1 MKSIC
6 DPFIKRPIATI
17 LLAISVTLLGIAAYL
32 KLPVSALPKVE
43 YPVIEVSAT
52 FPGMSADMMA
62 NAVASPLEKEF
73 MQIDGLN
80 EVRSESR
87 LGVTKLTL
95 TFDLNKSTDVATM
108 DVQSAISRAQR
119 QLPKDLP
126 SQPSFKKQDPN
137 SDPIYFI
144 ALTSDSM
151 RSFDLYD
158 YAKTKIGQQLNK
170 VSGVSQAQVYGVP
183 RAVRVSLDMRKLHLF
198 GLSTTD
204 IVSAIQRHTLILS
217 MGRLKGET
225 QTLTLSSNGQLSH
238 AKDYR
243 RIVVKN
249 NAGRP
254 VYLEDVAKCEDD
266 TQEEDFKIHFWADA
280 VQIDADAIIVVAVSQ
295 VPGAN
300 TVEVSKRI
308 NAMMPHLR
316 QSLPSTVK
324 MMPIYDKAA
333 SIVASINEVKETI
346 IIAFV
351 LVAAVIFLFLGRVR
365 ETIIPVVAMPLSLL
379 LTFIAMKALGYS
391 LDNLS
396 LMALTLAIGFLVD
409 DAIVFLEN
417 VVRHMESGMGPL
429 EAAFKGASEIS
440 FTILSM
446 TFSLMATF
454 IPIVF
459 MTGQIG
465 RVFRE
470 FAVTIIVAILSS
482 GIVSLTVT
490 PVMCARFLKK
500 HKQGDKT
507 LIERLVFTLEQ
518 AFLGWYRKWLR
529 AVFKVRP
536 LFWLVWI
543 ACVVGMVLLFI
554 RVPKSFL
561 PPGDSGAI
569 MGVFMAQTGT
579 SPQQMHRY
587 QEQVKAVLCKHP
599 AVRITMNASGMGE
612 YLASNQGIVLIILKD
627 LKERRSLREPK
638 KKNVSI
644 DTVCK
649 ECQGMLFQVPG
660 ILPLIKPMPVLDVK
674 TSTAD
679 DKRGKYFLTLT
690 GLEQSA
696 VNNAAQKMLQ
706 RLATL
711 PGVDT
716 RSLNCNIETND
727 PMLNIAYDRRRLFQ
741 YGMTPYALENTLKD
755 AFSLNYS
762 YIIKGDTEQYQ
773 VIVASQLNQRRSP
786 ENIADIRT
794 PNTQGRSVPV
804 DALVNFKKTVGMT
817 SVFHKNNFPSADIF
831 FNLSGKVP
839 LGTTLESITDATK
852 EVCTGGIEA
861 ELGGES
867 KEFAEST
874 RSLTFLLFVAVF
886 VMYVVLGCLYEHWI
900 HPLTVLSTLPIAL
913 CGGLLTLMLFKAE
926 CSLYAFIGLFMLMGI
941 IKKNGIILVDFAVE
955 KQKNGALPEEAIL
968 DACCERFRPI
978 LMTTVSTVFG
988 ILPIAL
994 GLGADGASRVPL
1006 GLCVAGGL
1014 IFAQIVTLFVTPV
1027 IYLGM
1032 DRFNRVKAETAEISN
1047 A

>member
-43 YPVIEVSAT
+43 YPVIQVSAS

-87 LGVTKLTL
+87 LGVTRLTL

-126 SQPSFKKQDPN
+126 SQPSYRKQDPN

-151 RSFDLYD
+151 TSFDLYD

-183 RAVRVSLDMRKLHLF
+183 RSVRVHLDMRKLHLF

-204 IVSAIQRHTLILS
+204 IINAVQSHTLILS

-225 QTLTLSSNGQLSH
+225 QTLTLASNGQLSR

-243 RIVVKN
+243 RIVIKTHL
-249 NAGRP
+249 GRP
-254 VYLEDVAKCEDD
+254 VYLEDVAKCEDG
-266 TQEEDFKIHFWADA
+266 TQEEDFKIHFWADS

-300 TVEVSKRI
+300 TVEVSRRI

-316 QSLPSTVK
+316 QSLPPSVK
-324 MMPIYDKAA
+324 MTPIYDKAA
-333 SIVASINEVKETI
+333 SIVASVNEVKETI
-346 IIAFV
+346 VIAFV

-379 LTFIAMKALGYS
+379 LTFIVMKSLGYS

-417 VVRHMESGMGPL
+417 VVRHMEHGMGPL

-470 FAVTIIVAILSS
+470 FAVTIIVAIFAS

-500 HKQGDKT
+500 HNPGDKT
-507 LIERLVFTLEQ
+507 LIERLAFWLEQ
-518 AFLGWYRKWLR
+518 AFLGQYRKWLR

-536 LFWLVWI
+536 LFWLLWI

-554 RVPKSFL
+554 KVPKSFL
-561 PPGDSGAI
+561 PAGDSGAI

-579 SPQQMHRY
+579 SPQQMQRY
-587 QEQVKAVLCKHP
+587 QEQIKAVLSKHP
-599 AVRITMNASGMGE
+599 AVRVTMNVSGMGE
-612 YLASNQGIVLIILKD
+612 FLASNQGIVLIILKD
-627 LKERRSLREPK
+627 LKGRRSLQGK
-638 KKNVSI
+638 IKVDI

-679 DKRGKYFLTLT
+679 GKRGKYFLTLT
-690 GLEQSA
+690 GLEQNA
-696 VNNAAQKMLQ
+696 VNEAAQKMLQ

-711 PGVDT
+711 PGIDA

-727 PMLNIAYDRRRLFQ
+727 PTLNVSYDRRRLFQ
-741 YGMTPYALENTLKD
+741 YGMTPYMLENTLKN

-762 YIIKGDTEQYQ
+762 YLIKGDTEQYQ
-773 VIVASQLNQRRSP
+773 VIVASQQNQRRSLA
-786 ENIADIRT
+786 NIADIHT
-794 PNTQGRSVPV
+794 PNAQGRSVPM
-804 DALVNFKKTVGMT
+804 DELVSFKKTVGMT

-839 LGTTLESITDATK
+839 LGKTLESITDATK
-852 EVCTGGIEA
+852 EVCAGGIEA

-913 CGGLLTLMLFKAE
+913 FGGLLTLVLFKAE

-994 GLGADGASRVPL
+994 GMGADGASRIPL

-1032 DRFNRVKAETAEISN
+1032 DRFNRVKAENTEVLN
-1047 A
+1047 T

>member
-43 YPVIEVSAT
+43 YPVIQVLAT
-52 FPGMSADMMA
+52 FPGMSADIMA

-87 LGVTKLTL
+87 LGVTRLTL
-95 TFDLNKSTDVATM
+95 TFDLNKSVDVATM
-108 DVQSAISRAQR
+108 DVQSAISRAQPR
-119 QLPKDLP
+119 LPRDLP
-126 SQPSFKKQDPN
+126 IQPSYWKQDPN

-151 RSFDLYD
+151 TVSNLYD

-170 VSGVSQAQVYGVP
+170 IEGVSQAQVYGVP
-183 RAVRVSLDMRKLHLF
+183 RAVRVHLDMRKLHLF
-198 GLSTTD
+198 GISTAD
-204 IVSAIQRHTLILS
+204 ITNAIQSYTLILS

-225 QTLTLSSNGQLSH
+225 QTLTLASNGQLTR

-243 RIVVKN
+243 HIVVKTHQ
-249 NAGRP
+249 GRP
-254 VYLEDVAKCEDD
+254 IYLEDVAKCEDGV
-266 TQEEDFKIHFWADA
+266 QEEDFKIHFWADS
-280 VQIDADAIIVVAVSQ
+280 VQIDSDSIIVVAISQ

-316 QSLPSTVK
+316 QSLPLSVK
-324 MMPIYDKAA
+324 MTPIYDKAA

-365 ETIIPVVAMPLSLL
+365 ETVIPVVAMPLSLL
-379 LTFIAMKALGYS
+379 VTFIVMKVLGYS

-417 VVRHMESGMGPL
+417 VVRHMEKGMEPL

-470 FAVTIIVAILSS
+470 FAVTIIVAIFAS
-482 GIVSLTVT
+482 GIVSLTIT
-490 PVMCARFLKK
+490 PVMCARFLRK
-500 HKQGDKT
+500 HKHSDKT
-507 LIERLVFTLEQ
+507 LIERFAFQLEQ
-518 AFLGWYRKWLR
+518 VFLGWYRKRLQW
-529 AVFKVRP
+529 VFRHRP
-536 LFWLVWI
+536 LFWLMWI
-543 ACVVGMVLLFI
+543 ICVVAMVLSFMK
-554 RVPKSFL
+554 VPKSFL

-569 MGVFMAQTGT
+569 MGAFMAQTGT

-599 AVRITMNASGMGE
+599 AVRVTMNAAGMGE

-627 LKERRSLREPK
+627 LKDRRSLDGK
-638 KKNVSI
+638 TKVSI
-644 DTVCK
+644 DTICK
-649 ECQGMLFQVPG
+649 ECQGLLFQVPG
-660 ILPLIKPMPVLDVK
+660 ILPLLKPMPVLNVQ

-679 DKRGKYFLTLT
+679 GKRGKYFLTLT
-690 GLEQSA
+690 GLEQNA
-696 VNNAAQKMLQ
+696 VNEVAQKMLK
-706 RLATL
+706 RLATI
-711 PGVDT
+711 PGIDA

-727 PMLNIAYDRRRLFQ
+727 PTLKITYDRRRLFQ
-741 YGMTPYALENTLKD
+741 YGMTPYMLENALKN
-755 AFSLNYS
+755 ALSLNYS
-762 YIIKGDTEQYQ
+762 YLIKGDTEQYQ
-773 VIVASQLNQRRSP
+773 VIIASQPNQRSVP
-786 ENIADIRT
+786 ENIAAIGT
-794 PNTQGRSVPV
+794 TNATGQSILTASVA
-804 DALVNFKKTVGMT
+804 DFEKTVRMT

-831 FNLSGKVP
+831 FNLSGKTP
-839 LGTTLESITDATK
+839 LGKALESIAESAK
-852 EVCTGGIEA
+852 EICTGGIEA

-913 CGGLLTLMLFKAE
+913 FGGLLTLLIFHAE

-955 KQKNGALPEEAIL
+955 KQKNGASPEDAIL
-968 DACCERFRPI
+968 NACCERFRPI

-994 GLGADGASRVPL
+994 GLGADGASRIPL

-1032 DRFNRVKAETAEISN
+1032 DRFNRVKTESTMEISN
-1047 A
+1047 T

>member
-43 YPVIEVSAT
+43 YPVIQVSVA

-62 NAVASPLEKEF
+62 NAVASPLEKAF
-73 MQIDGLN
+73 MEIDGLN

-87 LGVTKLTL
+87 LGVTSLAL

-108 DVQSAISRAQR
+108 DVQAAISRAQR

-126 SQPSFKKQDPN
+126 SQPSYKKQDPN
-137 SDPIYFI
+137 SDPIYFL
-144 ALTSDSM
+144 ALASDSITNAE
-151 RSFDLYD
+151 LYD
-158 YAKTKIGQQLNK
+158 YAKTKIGQQLSK
-170 VSGVSQAQVYGVP
+170 IEGVAQAQVYGVP
-183 RAVRVSLDMRKLHLF
+183 RSVRVHLDMRKLHLF
-198 GLSTTD
+198 GLSTAD
-204 IVSAIQRHTLILS
+204 VVAAVQSHTLILS
-217 MGRLKGET
+217 IGRLKGET
-225 QTLTLSSNGQLSH
+225 ETVTLRSDGQLSR
-238 AKDYR
+238 ATEYR
-243 RIVVKN
+243 RIVVKTHQ
-249 NAGRP
+249 GRP
-254 VYLEDVAKCEDD
+254 VYLEDVAKCEDG
-266 TQEEDFKIHFWADA
+266 TQEEDFRIHFWADSVKA
-280 VQIDADAIIVVAVSQ
+280 ETASVINIGISQ
-295 VPGAN
+295 TPGAN

-308 NAMMPHLR
+308 NAMLPHLR
-316 QSLPSTVK
+316 QSLPPSVK
-324 MMPIYDKAA
+324 MIRVYDEAA
-333 SIVASINEVKETI
+333 SIVASVNEVKETI
-346 IIAFV
+346 VIAFV

-379 LTFIAMKALGYS
+379 LTFIAMKALGYN

-417 VVRHMESGMGPL
+417 VVRHMENGMGSL

-470 FAVTIIVAILSS
+470 FAVTIIVAIFAS
-482 GIVSLTVT
+482 GIVSLTLT

-507 LIERLVFTLEQ
+507 LIERLAFALEQ
-518 AFLGWYRKWLR
+518 AFLAQYRKWLR

-536 LFWLVWI
+536 LFWLMWI
-543 ACVVGMVLLFI
+543 ACVVGMVWLFVRI
-554 RVPKSFL
+554 PKSFL
-561 PPGDSGAI
+561 PAGDSGAI
-569 MGVFMAQTGT
+569 WGVFMAQTGT

-587 QEQVKAVLCKHP
+587 QEQIKAILSKHP
-599 AVRITMNASGMGE
+599 AVRVTMNAAGMGGF
-612 YLASNQGIVLIILKD
+612 LASNQGIVLIILKD
-627 LKERRSLREPK
+627 LKERRSLTDSK

-649 ECQGMLFQVPG
+649 ECRGMLFQVPG
-660 ILPLIKPMPVLDVK
+660 ILPLIKPMPVLDVQ

-679 DKRGKYFLTLT
+679 GKRGEYFLTLT
-690 GLEQSA
+690 GLEQNA
-696 VNNAAQKMLQ
+696 VNEAAQKMLQ

-711 PGVDT
+711 PGIDAH
-716 RSLNCNIETND
+716 SLNCNIETND
-727 PMLNIAYDRRRLFQ
+727 PTLAITYDRRRLFQ

-762 YIIKGDTEQYQ
+762 YLIKGDTEQYQ
-773 VIVASQLNQRRSP
+773 VIVASQQSQRRSP
-786 ENIADIRT
+786 ENIADIHT
-794 PNTQGRSVPV
+794 PNAQGRSVPM
-804 DALVNFKKTVGMT
+804 DALVRFKKTVGMT

-831 FNLSGKVP
+831 FNLSGKVS
-839 LGTTLESITDATK
+839 LGETLESIENAAK
-852 EVCTGGIEA
+852 EVCTGGIET

-900 HPLTVLSTLPIAL
+900 HPLTVLSTLPVAL

-955 KQKNGALPEEAIL
+955 KQKNGASPEDAIL
-968 DACCERFRPI
+968 NACCERFRPI

-994 GLGADGASRVPL
+994 GMGADGASRIPL

-1032 DRFNRVKAETAEISN
+1032 DRFNRVKAETAEASN
-1047 A
+1047 T

>member
-17 LLAISVTLLGIAAYL
+17 LLSISATLLGIAAYL

-43 YPVIEVSAT
+43 YPVIQVSAS

-87 LGVTKLTL
+87 LGVTRLTL

-108 DVQSAISRAQR
+108 DVQAAISRAQR
-119 QLPKDLP
+119 QLPRDLP
-126 SQPSFKKQDPN
+126 SQPSYKKQDPN
-137 SDPIYFI
+137 SDPVYFI
-144 ALTSDSM
+144 ALTSEGMTSA
-151 RSFDLYD
+151 DLYD
-158 YAKTKIGQQLNK
+158 YAKTKVGQQLNK
-170 VSGVSQAQVYGVP
+170 IEGVSQAQVYGVP
-183 RAVRVSLDMRKLHLF
+183 RAVRVHLDMRKLHLF
-198 GLSTTD
+198 GLSTAD
-204 IVSAIQRHTLILS
+204 IVSAVQSHTLILS

-225 QTLTLSSNGQLSH
+225 QTLTLASNGQLSR

-243 RIVVKN
+243 RIVIKTHQ
-249 NAGRP
+249 GRP
-254 VYLEDVAKCEDD
+254 VYLEDVAKCVDG
-266 TQEEDFKIHFWADA
+266 TQEEDFGIHFWADS
-280 VQIDADAIIVVAVSQ
+280 VQIDADAVIVVAVSQ

-316 QSLPSTVK
+316 QSLPPTIK
-324 MMPIYDKAA
+324 MTPIYDKAA
-333 SIVASINEVKETI
+333 SIIASINEVKETI
-346 IIAFV
+346 VIAFV

-365 ETIIPVVAMPLSLL
+365 ETVIPVVAMPLSLL

-417 VVRHMESGMGPL
+417 VVRHMENGMGPL
-429 EAAFKGASEIS
+429 EASFKGASEIS

-470 FAVTIIVAILSS
+470 FAVTIIVAIFAS
-482 GIVSLTVT
+482 GVVSLTLT
-490 PVMCARFLKK
+490 PVMCARLLKK
-500 HKQGDKT
+500 HDRGDKT
-507 LIERLVFTLEQ
+507 LIERLASTLEH
-518 AFLGWYRKWLR
+518 AFLDWYRKWLR

-536 LFWLVWI
+536 LFWLMWI
-543 ACVVGMVLLFI
+543 ACVVGMVWLFI
-554 RVPKSFL
+554 KVPKSFL
-561 PPGDSGAI
+561 PAGDSGAI

-579 SPQQMHRY
+579 SPKQMHRY
-587 QEQVKAVLCKHP
+587 QEQIKAVLAKHP
-599 AVRITMNASGMGE
+599 AVRVTMNASGMGE
-612 YLASNQGIVLIILKD
+612 FLASNQGIVLIILKD
-627 LKERRSLREPK
+627 LKERRSLQGK
-638 KKNVSI
+638 IKVDI

-649 ECQGMLFQVPG
+649 ECQGMLFRVPG
-660 ILPLIKPMPVLDVK
+660 VLPLIKPMPVLNVQ

-679 DKRGKYFLTLT
+679 GKRGKYFLTLT
-690 GLEQSA
+690 GLEQNA
-696 VNNAAQKMLQ
+696 VNEAAQKMLQ

-711 PGVDT
+711 PGIDAP
-716 RSLNCNIETND
+716 SLNCNIEAND
-727 PMLNIAYDRRRLFQ
+727 PTLNITYDRRRLFQ

-762 YIIKGDTEQYQ
+762 YLIKGDTEQYQ
-773 VIVASQLNQRRSP
+773 VIVASQQSQRRSP
-786 ENIADIRT
+786 ENIGDIHT
-794 PNTQGRSVPV
+794 PNTQGHSVPM
-804 DALVNFKKTVGMT
+804 DELVNFKKTVGMT

-839 LGTTLESITDATK
+839 LDATLASITDATQ

-913 CGGLLTLMLFKAE
+913 FGGLLTLVLFKAE

-994 GLGADGASRVPL
+994 GMGADGASRIPL

-1014 IFAQIVTLFVTPV
+1014 IFAQVVTLFVTPV

-1032 DRFNRVKAETAEISN
+1032 DRFNRVKAETAGISN
-1047 A
+1047 T

>member
-43 YPVIEVSAT
+43 YPVIQVSAS

-62 NAVASPLEKEF
+62 NTVASPLEKAF
-73 MQIDGLN
+73 MEIDGLN

-87 LGVTKLTL
+87 LGVTRLTL
-95 TFDLNKSTDVATM
+95 TFDLNKSVDVATM
-108 DVQSAISRAQR
+108 DVQAAISRAQR

-126 SQPSFKKQDPN
+126 SQPSYKKQDPN

-144 ALTSDSM
+144 ALASDSITNAE
-151 RSFDLYD
+151 LYD

-170 VSGVSQAQVYGVP
+170 IEGVAQAQVYGVP
-183 RAVRVSLDMRKLHLF
+183 RSVRVHLDMRKLHLF
-198 GLSTTD
+198 GLSTAD
-204 IVSAIQRHTLILS
+204 IVAAVQSHTLILS
-217 MGRLKGET
+217 IGRLKGET
-225 QTLTLSSNGQLSH
+225 ETLTLRSDGQLSR
-238 AKDYR
+238 AKEYR
-243 RIVVKN
+243 RIVVKTHQ
-249 NAGRP
+249 GRP
-254 VYLEDVAKCEDD
+254 VYLEDVAKCEDG
-266 TQEEDFKIHFWADA
+266 TQEEDFQIHFWADS
-280 VQIDADAIIVVAVSQ
+280 VQAETASVINIGISQ
-295 VPGAN
+295 TPGAN

-308 NAMMPHLR
+308 NAMLPHLR
-316 QSLPSTVK
+316 QSLPPSVK
-324 MMPIYDKAA
+324 MIRVYDEAA

-346 IIAFV
+346 VIAFI

-379 LTFIAMKALGYS
+379 LTFIVMKSLGYS

-417 VVRHMESGMGPL
+417 VVRHMENGMGPL

-470 FAVTIIVAILSS
+470 FAVTIIVAIFAS
-482 GIVSLTVT
+482 GVVSLTVT

-500 HKQGDKT
+500 HKEGDKT
-507 LIERLVFTLEQ
+507 LIERLASWLEH
-518 AFLGWYRKWLR
+518 AFLEHYRRWLK

-536 LFWLVWI
+536 LFWLIWM
-543 ACVVGMVLLFI
+543 ACVVGMVWLFI
-554 RVPKSFL
+554 RIPKSFL
-561 PPGDSGAI
+561 PAGDSGAI
-569 MGVFMAQTGT
+569 FGVFMAQTGT

-587 QEQVKAVLCKHP
+587 QEQIKAILCKHP
-599 AVRITMNASGMGE
+599 AVRVTMNVSGMGE
-612 YLASNQGIVLIILKD
+612 FLASNQGIVLIILKD
-627 LKERRSLREPK
+627 LKERRSLQGK
-638 KKNVSI
+638 SKVDI

-649 ECQGMLFQVPG
+649 ECQGMLFRVPG
-660 ILPLIKPMPVLDVK
+660 ILPLLKPMPVLDVK

-679 DKRGKYFLTLT
+679 GKRGKYFLTLT
-690 GLEQSA
+690 GLEQDI
-696 VNNAAQKMLQ
+696 VNETAQKMLKK
-706 RLATL
+706 LATL
-711 PGVDT
+711 PGIDAH
-716 RSLNCNIETND
+716 SLNCNIETND
-727 PMLNIAYDRRRLFQ
+727 PTLSITYDRRRLFQ
-741 YGMTPYALENTLKD
+741 YGMTPYTLENTLKD

-762 YIIKGDTEQYQ
+762 YLIKCDTEQYQ
-773 VIVASQLNQRRSP
+773 VIVASQPNQRHSP
-786 ENIADIRT
+786 ENLADIHT
-794 PNTQGRSVPV
+794 PNAQGRSVPTE
-804 DALVNFKKTVGMT
+804 ALVRFKKTVGMT

-831 FNLSGKVP
+831 FNLNGKVP
-839 LGTTLESITDATK
+839 LSETLASVTDATK
-852 EVCTGGIEA
+852 ELCTGGIEA

-913 CGGLLTLMLFKAE
+913 FGGLLTLMLFKAE

-955 KQKNGALPEEAIL
+955 KQKNGTSPEDAIL
-968 DACCERFRPI
+968 NACCERFRPI

-994 GLGADGASRVPL
+994 GLGADGASRIPL

-1014 IFAQIVTLFVTPV
+1014 IFAQVVTLFVTPV

-1032 DRFNRVKAETAEISN
+1032 NRFNRVKSENTEVSN
-1047 A
+1047 V

>member
-17 LLAISVTLLGIAAYL
+17 LLSISVTLLGIAAYL

-43 YPVIEVSAT
+43 YPVIQVSAA

-87 LGVTKLTL
+87 LGVTRLTL
-95 TFDLNKSTDVATM
+95 TFDLNKSVDVATM

-126 SQPSFKKQDPN
+126 SQPSYRKQDPN

-151 RSFDLYD
+151 TRSDLYD
-158 YAKTKIGQQLNK
+158 YAKTKVAQQLSK
-170 VSGVSQAQVYGVP
+170 IEGVAQAQVYGVP
-183 RAVRVSLDMRKLHLF
+183 RAVRVQPDMRKLRLF
-198 GLSTTD
+198 GLSMTD
-204 IVSAIQRHTLILS
+204 VVNAVQAHTCILS
-217 MGRLKGET
+217 LGRLKGET
-225 QTLTLSSNGQLSH
+225 QTLTLSSNGQLGR
-238 AKDYR
+238 AKEYR
-243 RIVVKN
+243 RIVVK
-249 NAGRP
+249 ADERRP
-254 VYLEDVAKCEDD
+254 VYLEDIARCEDSV
-266 TQEEDFKIHFWADA
+266 QEEDFKMLFWADA
-280 VQIDADAIIVVAVSQ
+280 VKIDAASVNVIGISQ
-295 VPGAN
+295 APGAN

-308 NAMMPHLR
+308 NAMLPFLH
-316 QSLPSTVK
+316 QSLPPSVK
-324 MMPIYDKAA
+324 MTTIYDKAA
-333 SIVASINEVKETI
+333 SIIDSINEVKETI

-351 LVAAVIFLFLGRVR
+351 LVVAVIFLFLGRVR

-379 LTFIAMKALGYS
+379 LTFIIMKGLGYS

-417 VVRHMESGMGPL
+417 AVRHMENGMGPL
-429 EAAFKGASEIS
+429 EAAFKSAWEIS
-440 FTILSM
+440 FTIFSM

-459 MTGQIG
+459 MTGQSG

-470 FAVTIIVAILSS
+470 FAVTIIVAIFAS
-482 GIVSLTVT
+482 GVVSLTLT

-507 LIERLVFTLEQ
+507 LIERLAFWLEQ
-518 AFLGWYRKWLR
+518 LFLGWYRKRLQW
-529 AVFKVRP
+529 VFKHRF
-536 LFWLVWI
+536 LFWFAWV
-543 ACVVGMVLLFI
+543 ACFVGMVWFFI
-554 RVPKSFL
+554 KIPKSFL
-561 PPGDSGAI
+561 PAGDSGAI

-587 QEQVKAVLCKHP
+587 QEQIKAVVCKHP
-599 AVRITMNASGMGE
+599 AVRVTMNASGMGE
-612 YLASNQGIVLIILKD
+612 FLAPNQGIVLIILKD
-627 LKERRSLREPK
+627 LKQRKSITGNK
-638 KKNVSI
+638 DVSI
-644 DTVCK
+644 DTISK

-660 ILPLIKPMPVLDVK
+660 ILPLLKAMPVLNVQ

-679 DKRGKYFLTLT
+679 GKRGKYFLTLT
-690 GLEQSA
+690 GLEQNA
-696 VNNAAQKMLQ
+696 VNEAAGKLLRQ
-706 RLATL
+706 LAAV
-711 PGVDT
+711 PGIDA
-716 RSLNCNIETND
+716 RSLNCNIEVND
-727 PMLNIAYDRRRLFQ
+727 PTLNISYNRRRLFQ
-741 YGMTPYALENTLKD
+741 YGMTPYMLENVIKN

-762 YIIKGDTEQYQ
+762 YLIKGDTEQYQ
-773 VIVASQLNQRRSP
+773 VIVSSEGKQRKHA
-786 ENIADIRT
+786 ENIADIGLSNAAGRT
-794 PNTQGRSVPV
+794 VPM
-804 DALVNFKKTVGMT
+804 DAVTDLSKTTRMT

-831 FNLSGKVP
+831 FNLNGKVP
-839 LGTTLESITDATK
+839 LDATLASIMNAAK
-852 EVCTGGIEA
+852 TVCTGGIEA

-913 CGGLLTLMLFKAE
+913 FGGLLTLMLFKAE

-955 KQKNGALPEEAIL
+955 KQKNGASPEEAIL

-994 GLGADGASRVPL
+994 GLGADGASRIPL

-1032 DRFNRVKAETAEISN
+1032 DRFNRVKAETAEVAN
-1047 A
+1047 T

>member
-43 YPVIEVSAT
+43 YPVIQVSAS

-87 LGVTKLTL
+87 LGVTRLTL

-108 DVQSAISRAQR
+108 DVQAAISRAQR

-126 SQPSFKKQDPN
+126 SQPSYRKQDPN

-151 RSFDLYD
+151 TSFDLYD

-183 RAVRVSLDMRKLHLF
+183 RSVRVHLDMRKLHLF
-198 GLSTTD
+198 GLSTAD
-204 IVSAIQRHTLILS
+204 IINAVQSHTLILS

-225 QTLTLSSNGQLSH
+225 QTLTLASNGQLSR

-243 RIVVKN
+243 RIVIKTHL
-249 NAGRP
+249 GRP
-254 VYLEDVAKCEDD
+254 VYLEDVAKCEDG
-266 TQEEDFKIHFWADA
+266 TQEEDFKIHFWADS

-300 TVEVSKRI
+300 TVEVSRRI

-316 QSLPSTVK
+316 QSLPPSVK
-324 MMPIYDKAA
+324 MTPIYDEAA
-333 SIVASINEVKETI
+333 SIVASVNEVKETI
-346 IIAFV
+346 VIAFV

-417 VVRHMESGMGPL
+417 VVRHMENGMGPL

-470 FAVTIIVAILSS
+470 FAVTIIVAIFAS

-500 HKQGDKT
+500 HNRGDKT
-507 LIERLVFTLEQ
+507 LIERLAFWLEQ
-518 AFLGWYRKWLR
+518 AFLDQYRKWLR
-529 AVFKVRP
+529 VVFKVRP
-536 LFWLVWI
+536 LFWLLWL

-554 RVPKSFL
+554 KVPKSFL
-561 PPGDSGAI
+561 PAGDSGAI
-569 MGVFMAQTGT
+569 MGVFMAQTGS

-587 QEQVKAVLCKHP
+587 QEQIKAVLSKHP
-599 AVRITMNASGMGE
+599 AVRVTMNVSGMGE
-612 YLASNQGIVLIILKD
+612 FLASNQGIVLIILKD
-627 LKERRSLREPK
+627 LKERRSLQGK
-638 KKNVSI
+638 IKVDI

-660 ILPLIKPMPVLDVK
+660 VLPLLKPMPVLDVQ

-679 DKRGKYFLTLT
+679 GKRGKYFLTLT
-690 GLEQSA
+690 GLEQNA
-696 VNNAAQKMLQ
+696 VNEAAQKMLQ
-706 RLATL
+706 RLAML

-727 PMLNIAYDRRRLFQ
+727 PTLNVTYDRRRLFQ
-741 YGMTPYALENTLKD
+741 YGMTPYMLENALKN

-762 YIIKGDTEQYQ
+762 YLIKGDTEQYQ
-773 VIVASQLNQRRSP
+773 VIVASQQNQRRSLA
-786 ENIADIRT
+786 NIADIHT
-794 PNTQGRSVPV
+794 PNAQGRSVPM
-804 DALVNFKKTVGMT
+804 DELVNFKKTVGMT

-839 LGTTLESITDATK
+839 LGKTLESITDATK
-852 EVCTGGIEA
+852 EVCAGGIEA

-913 CGGLLTLMLFKAE
+913 FGGLLTLMLFKAE

-994 GLGADGASRVPL
+994 GLGADGASRIPL

-1014 IFAQIVTLFVTPV
+1014 IFAQIVTLFVTPI

-1032 DRFNRVKAETAEISN
+1032 DRFNRVKAENTEVLN
-1047 A
+1047 T

>member
-17 LLAISVTLLGIAAYL
+17 LLAISVTLLGVAAYL

-43 YPVIEVSAT
+43 YPVIQVSAA

-108 DVQSAISRAQR
+108 DVQSAISRAQW

-126 SQPSFKKQDPN
+126 SQPSYKKQDPN

-144 ALTSDSM
+144 ALTSEGMTS
-151 RSFDLYD
+151 SDLYD
-158 YAKTKIGQQLNK
+158 YAKTKVGQQLNK
-170 VSGVSQAQVYGVP
+170 IEGVSQAQVYGVP
-183 RAVRVSLDMRKLHLF
+183 RSVRVHLDMRKLHLF
-198 GLSTTD
+198 GLSTAD
-204 IVSAIQRHTLILS
+204 IVSAVKSHTLILS

-225 QTLTLSSNGQLSH
+225 QTLTLSSNGQLSR

-249 NAGRP
+249 KAGRP
-254 VYLEDVAKCEDD
+254 VYLEDVAKCEDG
-266 TQEEDFKIHFWADA
+266 TQEEDFGIYFWADS
-280 VQIDADAIIVVAVSQ
+280 VQIDADAVIVVGISQ
-295 VPGAN
+295 IPGAN
-300 TVEVSKRI
+300 TVEVSRRI
-308 NAMMPHLR
+308 NAMLPHLR
-316 QSLPSTVK
+316 QSLPPSVK
-324 MMPIYDKAA
+324 MTPIYDKSA
-333 SIVASINEVKETI
+333 SIIASINEVKETI
-346 IIAFV
+346 VIAFV

-379 LTFIAMKALGYS
+379 LTFVAMKALGYS

-417 VVRHMESGMGPL
+417 VVRHMENGMGPL

-470 FAVTIIVAILSS
+470 FAVTIIVAIFAS
-482 GIVSLTVT
+482 GVVSITVT

-507 LIERLVFTLEQ
+507 FIERLSFTLEQ
-518 AFLGWYRKWLR
+518 AFLGQYRKWLR

-536 LFWLVWI
+536 LFWLLWI
-543 ACVVGMVLLFI
+543 ACVVGMACFFVK
-554 RVPKSFL
+554 VPKSFL
-561 PPGDSGAI
+561 PAGDSGAV
-569 MGVFMAQTGT
+569 MGVFMAQTGS

-587 QEQVKAVLCKHP
+587 QEQIKAVLAKHP
-599 AVRITMNASGMGE
+599 AVRVTMNASGMGE
-612 YLASNQGIVLIILKD
+612 FLASNQGIVLIILKD
-627 LKERRSLREPK
+627 LKERRSLRGK
-638 KKNVSI
+638 SKVDI

-660 ILPLIKPMPVLDVK
+660 ILPLIKPMPVLDVQ

-679 DKRGKYFLTLT
+679 GKRGKYFLTLT
-690 GLEQSA
+690 GLEQDT
-696 VNNAAQKMLQ
+696 VNEAAQKMLQ

-711 PGVDT
+711 PGIDA

-727 PMLNIAYDRRRLFQ
+727 PTLNIAYDRRRLFQ

-762 YIIKGDTEQYQ
+762 YLIKGDTEQYQ
-773 VIVASQLNQRRSP
+773 VIVASQQSQRRSP
-786 ENIADIRT
+786 ENIADIRP
-794 PNTQGRSVPV
+794 PNAQGRSVPM
-804 DALVNFKKTVGMT
+804 DELVRLKKAVGMV

-839 LGTTLESITDATK
+839 LGKTLESITDATK

-874 RSLTFLLFVAVF
+874 HSLTFLLFVAVF

-913 CGGLLTLMLFKAE
+913 FGGLLTLMLFKAE

-978 LMTTVSTVFG
+978 LMTTVCTVFG

-994 GLGADGASRVPL
+994 GMGADGASRVPL

-1032 DRFNRVKAETAEISN
+1032 DRFNRVKSETAEASN
-1047 A
+1047 T

>member
-43 YPVIEVSAT
+43 YPVIQVSAS

-62 NAVASPLEKEF
+62 NAVASPLEKAF
-73 MQIDGLN
+73 MEIDGLN

-87 LGVTKLTL
+87 LGVTRLTL
-95 TFDLNKSTDVATM
+95 TFDLNKSVDVATM
-108 DVQSAISRAQR
+108 DVQSAMSRAQR

-126 SQPSFKKQDPN
+126 SQPSYRKQDPN

-151 RSFDLYD
+151 TSFDLYD

-183 RAVRVSLDMRKLHLF
+183 RSVRVHLDMRKLNLF
-198 GLSTTD
+198 GLSTAD
-204 IVSAIQRHTLILS
+204 IVTAVQSHTLILS

-225 QTLTLSSNGQLSH
+225 QTLTLSSNGQLSR

-243 RIVVKN
+243 RIVIKTHQ
-249 NAGRP
+249 GRP
-254 VYLEDVAKCEDD
+254 VYLEDVAKCEDGV
-266 TQEEDFKIHFWADA
+266 QEEDFKIHFWADS

-300 TVEVSKRI
+300 TVEVSRRI

-316 QSLPSTVK
+316 QSLPPSVK
-324 MMPIYDKAA
+324 MTPIYDKAA
-333 SIVASINEVKETI
+333 SIIASINEVKETI

-379 LTFIAMKALGYS
+379 LTFIAMKAFGYS

-417 VVRHMESGMGPL
+417 VVRHMESGMGSL

-470 FAVTIIVAILSS
+470 FAVTIIVAIFAS

-500 HKQGDKT
+500 HNRGDKT
-507 LIERLVFTLEQ
+507 LIERLAFTLEQ
-518 AFLGWYRKWLR
+518 AFLGQYRKWLR

-536 LFWLVWI
+536 LFWLAWI
-543 ACVVGMVLLFI
+543 ACAVGMVLLFI
-554 RVPKSFL
+554 KVPKSFL
-561 PPGDSGAI
+561 PAGDSGAI

-587 QEQVKAVLCKHP
+587 QEQVKAVLSKHP
-599 AVRITMNASGMGE
+599 AVRVTMNAAGMGE
-612 YLASNQGIVLIILKD
+612 FLAANQGIVLIILKD
-627 LKERRSLREPK
+627 LKQRKSITGNK
-638 KKNVSI
+638 DVSI
-644 DTVCK
+644 ETISK
-649 ECQGMLFQVPG
+649 ECQGMLFRVPG
-660 ILPLIKPMPVLDVK
+660 VLPLLKPMPVLNVQ

-679 DKRGKYFLTLT
+679 GKRGKYFLTLT
-690 GLEQSA
+690 GLEQNA
-696 VNNAAQKMLQ
+696 VNEAAQKMLQ
-706 RLATL
+706 RLAML
-711 PGVDT
+711 PGIDA

-727 PMLNIAYDRRRLFQ
+727 PTLNITYDRRRLFQ

-762 YIIKGDTEQYQ
+762 YLIKGDTEQYQ
-773 VIVASQLNQRRSP
+773 VIVASQQSQRRSP
-786 ENIADIRT
+786 ENIADIHT
-794 PNTQGRSVPV
+794 PNTQGRSVPM
-804 DALVNFKKTVGMT
+804 DALVRFKKTVGMT

-839 LGTTLESITDATK
+839 LGKTLETITDATK

-900 HPLTVLSTLPIAL
+900 HPLTVLSTLPVAL
-913 CGGLLTLMLFKAE
+913 FGGLLTLMLFKAE

-978 LMTTVSTVFG
+978 LMTTISTVFG

-994 GLGADGASRVPL
+994 GMGADGASRIPL

-1032 DRFNRVKAETAEISN
+1032 DRFNRVKAETAETSN